1 MERATDKDVLRV
13 EGLQVRYRTPLGEA
27 QAVRGVSFTI
37 ARGERFGLVGESGC
51 GKSTTANAILRLI
64 RPPGYIAGGKVI
76 VAGTD
81 IIQLSEEALRQ
92 MRWSKL
98 ALVMQG
104 AMNSLNPVMRVGEQ
118 IADAITNHTNTK
130 PSAAALEERIVRL
143 LGTVGLPAR
152 AYKMFPH
159 ELSGGMKQRACIAM
173 AMVLEPALII
183 ADEPTSALDV
193 VVQRVVA
200 QTLIEVGE
208 RLGASLL
215 LIGHDM
221 GLQAQLVHRIGVM
234 YAGELVEV
242 GTVDALFN
250 RPRHP
255 YTQLL
260 ISSVP
265 SLKRRTLP
273 KPIPGLPPS
282 LVNPP
287 AGCVFHPRCPH
298 VMAICREVAPISRE
312 VGPGQ
317 VAACHLYNEDQ
328 SGAHDLITPGRVP
341 ERIVRATVEQSA
353 SNSAE
358 RA

>member
-1 MERATDKDVLRV
+1 MENGRHGDVLRV
-13 EGLQVRYRTPLGEA
+13 EGLQVRYRTPAGEA

-37 ARGERFGLVGESGC
+37 GRGARFGLVGESGC

-64 RPPGYIAGGKVI
+64 KPPGYIAGGRVL
-76 VAGTD
+76 VDGVD
-81 IIQLSEEALRQ
+81 VLGLRDEPLRKL
-92 MRWSKL
+92 RWSKL

-118 IADAITNHTNTK
+118 IADAITSHGEAR
-130 PSAAALEERIVRL
+130 PSAGELERRITRL
-143 LGTVGLPAR
+143 LGAVGLPAR
-152 AYKMFPH
+152 AYRMFPH

-173 AMVLEPALII
+173 AMALEPALIV

-200 QTLIEVGE
+200 QTLREVGE

-221 GLQAQLVHRIGVM
+221 GLQAQLVHRLGVM

-242 GTVDALFN
+242 GTVEAMFA
-250 RPRHP
+250 RPKHP

-265 SLKRRTLP
+265 SLKERTLP

-298 VMAICREVAPISRE
+298 AMDICRAVAPAPRE

-317 VAACHLYNEDQ
+317 VAACHLYGDDPRI
-328 SGAHDLITPGRVP
+328 GATGAAPARDAAGQT
-341 ERIVRATVEQSA
+341 A
-353 SNSAE
+353 
-358 RA
+358 

>member
-1 MERATDKDVLRV
+1 MEQDRHDEVLRV
-13 EGLQVRYRTPLGEA
+13 ENLQVRYRTPAGEA

-37 ARGERFGLVGESGC
+37 ARGERFGLVGESGS

-64 RPPGYIAGGKVI
+64 KPPGYIAGGRVLI
-76 VAGTD
+76 EGIDVLGLRD
-81 IIQLSEEALRQ
+81 EELRRL
-92 MRWSKL
+92 RWKKL

-118 IADAITNHTNTK
+118 IADAIKAHSDTRTT
-130 PSAAALEERIVRL
+130 ATDLEARITTL

-152 AYKMFPH
+152 AYRMFPH

-221 GLQAQLVHRIGVM
+221 GLQARLVHRLGVM
-234 YAGELVEV
+234 YAGELVEI
-242 GTVDALFN
+242 GTVEALFKQ
-250 RPRHP
+250 PRHP

-265 SLKRRTLP
+265 SLKVRTLP

-298 VMAICREVAPISRE
+298 AMAICREVAPTPRE
-312 VGPGQ
+312 VAPGQ
-317 VAACHLYNEDQ
+317 IAACHLYNE
-328 SGAHDLITPGRVP
+328 ARNAEP
-341 ERIVRATVEQSA
+341 ERATALTQQA
-353 SNSAE
+353 PDPIA
-358 RA
+358 